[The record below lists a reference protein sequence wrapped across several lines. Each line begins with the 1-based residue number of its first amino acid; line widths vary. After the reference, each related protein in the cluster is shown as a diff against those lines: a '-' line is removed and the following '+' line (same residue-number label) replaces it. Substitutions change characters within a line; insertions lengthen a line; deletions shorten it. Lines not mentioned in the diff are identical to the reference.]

1 MSTAW
6 RTLARQRWSSL
17 AERERAGLL
26 VAVGIV
32 SMSLLWGLGLAPAL
46 RTLRTVPTQLEA
58 LDTQWQEMQRLADE
72 VRELR
77 AQPALPRLQA
87 QAALG
92 AAVRRAG
99 EKLGLTQQG
108 ERVTIEVND
117 MSGEALTAWLAEVR
131 VGARMR
137 VIEAQ
142 LTRTPRGGYR
152 GKLVLAHGVPG

>member
-1 MSTAW
+1 MATSRAAP
-6 RTLARQRWSSL
+6 RCG
-17 AERERAGLL
+17 RE
-26 VAVGIV
+26 VG
-32 SMSLLWGLGLAPAL
+32 
-46 RTLRTVPTQLEA
+46 
-58 LDTQWQEMQRLADE
+58 
-72 VRELR
+72 
-77 AQPALPRLQA
+77 
-87 QAALG
+87 
-92 AAVRRAG
+92 RRVD

-152 GKLVLAHGVPG
+152 GKLVLAYGVPG